1 MNYTGDEVI
10 KAFNIYAHLAKSGI
24 ADKESLLQVE
34 ADDHVRGLLDQ
45 FAAEVDCV
53 VMGAGDRLMLV
64 PLARLSPF
72 HITNESLK
80 RMYLRGNAVNADLYL
95 MYVAIIVLIGA
106 FYDSYQTTEATRNFL
121 QMEEWMDLV
130 QQRINGLKEH
140 SAEEL
145 KALSQEYSY
154 HWADIIEKWD
164 AMDDVKET
172 AKRQSGATISRV
184 SFLDTVRR
192 FMLDQELVKQV
203 GPDELDLTEKTKMI
217 VQRYFMGREYNRGIL
232 EFLYG
237 LEPKRKEET

>member
-1 MNYTGDEVI
+1 MNYTGDEVM
-10 KAFNIYAHLAKSGI
+10 KAFRIYAQLSRSGV

-34 ADDHVRGLLDQ
+34 SDDRVRGLLDQ
-45 FAAEVDCV
+45 FASEVDCV
-53 VMGAGDRLMLV
+53 VMGAGDRLMLI
-64 PLARLSPF
+64 PLVRLSPF

-80 RMYLRGNAVNADLYL
+80 RTYLRGNAVNADLYL
-95 MYVAIIVLIGA
+95 MYVAIIVFIGA

-121 QMEEWMDLV
+121 QMEEWMNLV
-130 QQRINGLKEH
+130 QQRINGLREH

-154 HWADIIEKWD
+154 HWPDIIEKWD

-172 AKRQSGATISRV
+172 AKRQSGATISRL
-184 SFLDTVRR
+184 SFLDAVRR
-192 FMLDQELVKQV
+192 FMLNQDLAKQV

-217 VQRYFMGREYNRGIL
+217 VQRYFMEREYNRGIL

-237 LEPKRKEET
+237 LEPKRKEES